1 MRAVRMCLK
10 RPVPKRAIGL
20 RLALAAM
27 LVGIAAPASAI
38 VGGRPADE
46 ATRAQ
51 TALIVSTRG
60 ASCTGVVLSPYVV
73 LTAAHCVQ
81 PAANYAA
88 VAFEASGPRL
98 IEASRVAL
106 HPQFDPAS
114 FETRRPTP
122 DLALV
127 KLSAPLPANFR
138 PARLS
143 SEPALPARRTAF
155 TLAGYGVVK
164 DGDGKSAGTLRV
176 VNLPS
181 IGTTGG
187 IMIRLSASDSAGSPA
202 AGGCTGDSGGP
213 VFLNGTVAG
222 IIGWSTAAG
231 GARGCGGVTGATL
244 VGPQRTWID
253 ATARALDAN

>member
-1 MRAVRMCLK
+1 MPSPSFVRLSRIGVAAALLCAAV
-10 RPVPKRAIGL
+10 P
-20 RLALAAM
+20 AA
-27 LVGIAAPASAI
+27 AI

-60 ASCTGVVLSPYVV
+60 ASCTGVVLTPLVV

-88 VAFEASGPRL
+88 VAFEASGPRI

-106 HPQFDPAS
+106 HPQFDPNS
-114 FETRRPTP
+114 FATRRPTP

-127 KLSAPLPANFR
+127 KLSAPLPGVR

-164 DGDGKSAGTLRV
+164 DGDGKSAGTLRTV
-176 VNLPS
+176 ELPS

-187 IMIRLSASDSAGSPA
+187 IMIRLSDGPA

-213 VFLNGTVAG
+213 VFLEGEVAG

-244 VGPQRTWID
+244 VGPQRAWID
-253 ATARALDAN
+253 ATARSMGAQ

>member
-1 MRAVRMCLK
+1 MPIPSFVRLS
-10 RPVPKRAIGL
+10 RIGVAA
-20 RLALAAM
+20 ALLCA
-27 LVGIAAPASAI
+27 AAPAAAI

-60 ASCTGVVLSPYVV
+60 ASCTGVVLAPQVV

-88 VAFEASGPRL
+88 VAFEASGPRI

-106 HPQFDPAS
+106 HPQFDPNS
-114 FETRRPTP
+114 FATRRPTP

-127 KLSAPLPANFR
+127 RLSAPLPGAR
-138 PARLS
+138 PAQLS

-164 DGDGKSAGTLRV
+164 DGDGKSAGTLRTV
-176 VNLPS
+176 ELPS

-187 IMIRLSASDSAGSPA
+187 IMIRLSDGPA

-213 VFLNGTVAG
+213 VFLDGEVAG

-244 VGPQRTWID
+244 VGPQRAWID
-253 ATARALDAN
+253 ATARSMGAQ

>member
-1 MRAVRMCLK
+1 MCLK
-10 RPVPKRAIGL
+10 RPVPKRALGL
-20 RLALAAM
+20 RLALAAV
-27 LVGIAAPASAI
+27 LAGVAAPASAI

-46 ATRAQ
+46 ATKAQ

-60 ASCTGVVLSPYVV
+60 ASCTGVVISPQVL

-98 IEASRVAL
+98 IEVSRVAL
-106 HPQFDPAS
+106 HPRFDPAS

-127 KLSAPLPANFR
+127 RLSAPLPASFR

-143 SEPALPARRTAF
+143 DEPALPARRTAF

-176 VNLPS
+176 VSLPS

-187 IMIRLSASDSAGSPA
+187 IMIRLSDGASK
-202 AGGCTGDSGGP
+202 GGCTGDSGGP
-213 VFLNGTVAG
+213 VFLDGTVAG

-244 VGPQRTWID
+244 VGPQRAWID
-253 ATARALDAN
+253 ATARALEAN